1 MVLVGPPG
9 GGLCRRIRTGVR
21 IDNWVEDEAAYALA
35 GTRRSVIDN
44 GAPFFCT
51 SNQQLSY
58 TAAGKQGADLL
69 RSVSIAKDDGYAVP
83 SRKADTLLRHG
94 DFSEPRVQC
103 LATTYNL
110 VHGSRGS
117 SAVRADSE
125 RHTQEFL
132 WKQQVHRRRQ
142 WLERHAPGST
152 GSVSTRK
159 PFGEFGQDCDKAYR
173 RTGLRAGNGC

>member
-1 MVLVGPPG
+1 MV
-9 GGLCRRIRTGVR
+9 
-21 IDNWVEDEAAYALA
+21 
-35 GTRRSVIDN
+35 DN

-94 DFSEPRVQC
+94 DFSEPSIQC

-110 VHGSRGS
+110 VHGSRRS
-117 SAVRADSE
+117 SAVRVDSE

-132 WKQQVHRRRQ
+132 WKVRF
-142 WLERHAPGST
+142 LFLCKSNVMCT
-152 GSVSTRK
+152 
-159 PFGEFGQDCDKAYR
+159 
-173 RTGLRAGNGC
+173 